1 MPQRFPS
8 GFALGLLLL
17 AACGGQER
25 EVGIYRLEI
34 VKESDTCTPQRAGP
48 EVHTVGLSRRD
59 NGDYFVSVPEFGE
72 QSRLFLPMRGLPV
85 PPRGP
90 ARWTQ
95 GMPDDVCVNT
105 RREAS
110 LEKVGGSEPLEFRYQ
125 EQYLDVSGCQP
136 GSQDIFFPT
145 PSSDCEAS
153 FLLRYH
159 LVETCDEGCGYSY
172 LSDVSLSG
180 TWDAVCDCSA
190 GASEGGD

>member
-72 QSRLFLPMRGLPV
+72 QSRLFLPMGRV
-85 PPRGP
+85 PIS
-90 ARWTQ
+90 
-95 GMPDDVCVNT
+95 V
-105 RREAS
+105 
-110 LEKVGGSEPLEFRYQ
+110 
-125 EQYLDVSGCQP
+125 
-136 GSQDIFFPT
+136 
-145 PSSDCEAS
+145 
-153 FLLRYH
+153 
-159 LVETCDEGCGYSY
+159 
-172 LSDVSLSG
+172 
-180 TWDAVCDCSA
+180 
-190 GASEGGD
+190 